1 MKPPALLRHWYS
13 RWLDRR
19 IPPAREVV
27 LNQKRIFILPT
38 GYGLF
43 FVAIAGALF
52 IGGINYE
59 NNLIIGLAF
68 LMASLFV
75 IAILHTY
82 RNLAGLGLAAG
93 ASESGFA
100 GAEGALEVLIHAADR
115 HAHRSLVLR
124 WPGGRSVQVS
134 VEPGEELSSW
144 LKIPLPRRG
153 RVNPGRLQVETRYP
167 LGLLRAWSLVDLAH
181 HCLAWPRP
189 LPGGECPSGG
199 GNEREGTARLVHGS
213 DDFQGLR
220 GYREGDSPRLI
231 DWKALARTGTLQT
244 KYFADPAQGWLWL
257 EWDRLAGQD
266 EETRLSRLC
275 WWVLEMERL
284 NRLYGLR
291 LPNAELPPA
300 QGTEQRRLALD
311 MLAGFGAH

>member
-1 MKPPALLRHWYS
+1 MATGLVRQWY
-13 RWLDRR
+13 RQWLDRR
-19 IPPAREVV
+19 IPPARQVV
-27 LNQKRIFILPT
+27 LNQRRIFILPT

-43 FVAIAGALF
+43 FILVAISLF
-52 IGGINYE
+52 VGGINYE
-59 NNLIIGLAF
+59 NNLILGLAF
-68 LMASLFV
+68 LMVSLFV

-100 GAEGALEVLIHAADR
+100 GAEGALEVLLHAADR
-115 HAHRSLVLR
+115 HAHRSLRLR
-124 WPGGRSVQVS
+124 WPGGRPADLS
-134 VEPGEELSSW
+134 VELGQEQSLW
-144 LKIPLPRRG
+144 LKLPLPRRG
-153 RVNPGRLQVETRYP
+153 RVKPGRLRVETRYP

-181 HCLAWPRP
+181 ECLAWPRP
-189 LPGGECPSGG
+189 LPGGDCPSGG
-199 GNEREGTARLVHGS
+199 GSERQGQVRLSHGS

-231 DWKALARTGTLQT
+231 DWKAYARSGSLQT

-257 EWDRLAGQD
+257 EWQRLPGQD
-266 EETRLSRLC
+266 AETRLSRLA

-291 LPNAELPPA
+291 LPDAELVPG
-300 QGTEQRRLALD
+300 QGPEQRRRALD
-311 MLAGFGAH
+311 RLAGFGGD